1 MTWAHYLLQV
11 NIYLVIFYAFYKLLL
26 DKETYFMLNRIYL
39 IAAGSLSLVIP
50 FLRPEWFIRQPAT
63 QQIKISVDQLNM
75 MMTQGT
81 VSTDTTPDLNPVQLL
96 VGIYLIGILF
106 FLSRFIFQLFTLRKL
121 LKTNPSGSAFSFFRK
136 KIIDPEIQEF
146 ETIQAHE
153 EIHVRQYH
161 TADVLFF
168 ELLGILVW
176 CNPVI
181 YFYKTTVKNIH
192 EYLADEEAVRIQG
205 DAESYSMLLLSQ
217 AFGVDQHVLTNR
229 FFNKSLIKKRIF
241 MLHKQRSRKIAILKY
256 GLFLPLFAVT
266 LLLSSAT
273 ISKNENLKAVA
284 EEITTPVAQAASS
297 IHFFKPKAIVQPE
310 NKGGWNKFYNYL
322 SRTVKY
328 PKLAYQYQLQGNV
341 LIKFTLTSGVVSGIS
356 TGALLGQGCDAEVMR
371 TIMNFDDFKS
381 VDNGQ
386 YTIKVAFRLPG
397 VNTRIKN
404 NVSSKPK
411 GYTALN
417 TITIT
422 GLAKSAQVAES
433 PQDQRVYD
441 FVSIDKQPSFPGGM
455 DRFYTYIRS
464 GIRYPK
470 EAQEKN
476 IQGKVFLSFIVEE
489 DGQLRDIKVERRLG
503 GGTDEEA
510 VRLLSASPKW
520 TPGIAEGHP
529 VKVKYNMP
537 ITFALS
543 NETGTSTFTTT
554 AKPASKPIYVIDGK
568 MVTDQEDFK
577 LNKVNPNDIES
588 ISILKGEDAITK
600 YGDVGK
606 NGVILI
612 TTKKK
617 N

>member
-39 IAAGSLSLVIP
+39 IAAGMLSLVIP

-75 MMTQGT
+75 MMAQGT
-81 VSTDTTPDLNPVQLL
+81 VSPDEGLNLNPVQIL

-106 FLSRFIFQLFTLRKL
+106 FLGRFIFQLFAVRKL
-121 LKTNPSGSAFSFFRK
+121 VRTKPSGSAFSFFSK

-146 ETIQAHE
+146 ETIQTHE

-176 CNPVI
+176 CNPII

-205 DAESYSMLLLSQ
+205 DAESYSILLLSQ
-217 AFGVDQHVLTNR
+217 ALGVDQHVLTNR

-284 EEITTPVAQAASS
+284 EEITVPVAQAASS
-297 IHFFKPKAIVQPE
+297 IQLFKPKAIIQPE
-310 NKGGWNKFYNYL
+310 NNGGWNKFYNYL

-381 VDNGQ
+381 VDNGH

-397 VNTRIKN
+397 VNTRVKN
-404 NVSSKPK
+404 NVSSTPK

-422 GLAKSAQVAES
+422 SSAKSGEIAEL
-433 PQDQRVYD
+433 PQDQRIYD
-441 FVSIDKQPSFPGGM
+441 FVSLDKQPGFPGGM
-455 DRFYTYIRS
+455 DKFYTYIKA

-470 EAQEKN
+470 EAIEKN
-476 IQGKVFLSFIVEE
+476 IQGKVFLSFIVED
-489 DGQLRDIKVERRLG
+489 DGQLSDIKVTRGIG
-503 GGTDEEA
+503 GGADEEA

-520 TPGIAEGHP
+520 TPGTAEGHP
-529 VKVKYNMP
+529 VKVKYNIP
-537 ITFALS
+537 ITFALNNGS
-543 NETGTSTFTTT
+543 GSSVT
-554 AKPASKPIYVIDGK
+554 AVQITPKPLYVIDGK
-568 MVTDQEDFK
+568 IVSDQEDFK
-577 LNKVNPNDIES
+577 LKNINPNDIES
-588 ISILKGEDAITK
+588 MSILKDEEAIKKFGDAA
-600 YGDVGK
+600 K

>member
-39 IAAGSLSLVIP
+39 IAAGMLSLVIP

-75 MMTQGT
+75 MMAQGT
-81 VSTDTTPDLNPVQLL
+81 VSPDEGLNLNPVQIL

-106 FLSRFIFQLFTLRKL
+106 FLGRFIFQLFAVRKL
-121 LKTNPSGSAFSFFRK
+121 VRTKPSGSAFSFFSK

-146 ETIQAHE
+146 ETIQTHE

-176 CNPVI
+176 CNPII

-205 DAESYSMLLLSQ
+205 DAESYSILLLSQ
-217 AFGVDQHVLTNR
+217 ALGVDQHILTNR

-284 EEITTPVAQAASS
+284 EEITVPVAQAASS
-297 IHFFKPKAIVQPE
+297 IQLFKPKAIIQPE

-381 VDNGQ
+381 VDNGH

-397 VNTRIKN
+397 VNTRVKN
-404 NVSSKPK
+404 NVSSTPK

-422 GLAKSAQVAES
+422 SSAKSGEIAEL
-433 PQDQRVYD
+433 PQDQRIYD
-441 FVSIDKQPSFPGGM
+441 FVSLDKQPGFPGGM
-455 DRFYTYIRS
+455 DKFYTYIKA

-470 EAQEKN
+470 EAIEKN
-476 IQGKVFLSFIVEE
+476 IQGKVFLSFIVED
-489 DGQLRDIKVERRLG
+489 DGQLSDIKVTRGIG
-503 GGTDEEA
+503 GGADEEA

-520 TPGIAEGHP
+520 TPGTAEGHP
-529 VKVKYNMP
+529 VKVKYNIP
-537 ITFALS
+537 ITFALNNGS
-543 NETGTSTFTTT
+543 GSSVT
-554 AKPASKPIYVIDGK
+554 AIQITPKPLYVIDGK
-568 MVTDQEDFK
+568 IVSDQEDFK
-577 LNKVNPNDIES
+577 LKNINPNDIES
-588 ISILKGEDAITK
+588 MSILKDEEAIKKFGDAA
-600 YGDVGK
+600 K